1 MQTEWISVI
10 VPVYNVEHYLNR
22 CVDSIL
28 AQTYSDLEILL
39 VDDGS
44 TDNSGAICDVYAR
57 QDARVQVIHKKNG
70 GLSDARNCGIEHAK
84 GRYFC
89 FVDSDDGIAP
99 QMIEVLYRELLENA
113 ADISA
118 VGWKAFDTEAF
129 PSIEEQEASSKIL
142 QPKEAIRQ
150 ILCSEEL
157 GDCAWNKLYKCS
169 LFQEIQYPYG
179 RMLEDLGTTY
189 RLFEKCVHI
198 VYCPVPLYFYYQRP
212 DTEILR
218 RQVGY
223 GLSAV
228 SVYPRKVPG
237 YVGKRCSDDEDRRAL
252 LPVFE
257 KRRTP
262 QSGNGAISAGV
273 PHRGRGASG
282 QRVHEKIPAAET
294 KQRTVHRVFSAE
306 KRPRSE
312 IKTRGQ
318 NKTWKRIKLSA

>member
-1 MQTEWISVI
+1 MMNNKLISVI

-44 TDNSGAICDVYAR
+44 TDNSGAICDAYAR

-157 GDCAWNKLYKCS
+157 GDFAWNKLYKCS

-179 RMLEDLGTTY
+179 RMMEDQGTTY
-189 RLFEKCVHI
+189 KLLDKCQGVA
-198 VYCPVPLYFYYQRP
+198 YCPVPLYFYYQRP
-212 DTEILR
+212 GSILHKRTLKFYEDKWDMGCQRYQYIREKYPDMLENDAAMMKIVEHCYPYLRKDQRRKAEMERFLQEFRTEAE
-218 RQVGY
+218 
-223 GLSAV
+223 GLLDSGFM
-228 SVYPRKVPG
+228 RK
-237 YVGKRCSDDEDRRAL
+237 YRLLKQSRAL
-252 LPVFE
+252 YSVFFLL
-257 KRRTP
+257 K
-262 QSGNGAISAGV
+262 NG
-273 PHRGRGASG
+273 R
-282 QRVHEKIPAAET
+282 AA
-294 KQRTVHRVFSAE
+294 K
-306 KRPRSE
+306 
-312 IKTRGQ
+312 
-318 NKTWKRIKLSA
+318 